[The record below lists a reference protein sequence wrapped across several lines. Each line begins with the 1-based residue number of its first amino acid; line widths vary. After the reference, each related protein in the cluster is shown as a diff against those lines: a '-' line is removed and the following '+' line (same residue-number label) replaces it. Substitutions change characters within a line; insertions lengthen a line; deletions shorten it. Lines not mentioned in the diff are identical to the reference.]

1 MLYFIGYGPVYLL
14 FRRHLLIIIV
24 KSIFAVANKFV
35 YSPINI
41 KMKKHLSLIVAIC
54 MAFSSFAVPWDIK
67 SPKHVTAKE
76 SFEDV
81 TINWYVPEYYYAD
94 YWYPGQAAGYYFF
107 LDLSG
112 VQSATWELSIDIETT
127 IGGVTS
133 MKTFVFT
140 VPSSGPYYS
149 HSHVLEMISQM
160 SSGETIPWDADMTIN
175 HWWIVS

>member
-1 MLYFIGYGPVYLL
+1 
-14 FRRHLLIIIV
+14 
-24 KSIFAVANKFV
+24 
-35 YSPINI
+35 
-41 KMKKHLSLIVAIC
+41 MKKIVSLFIVTCIALSTIA
-54 MAFSSFAVPWDIK
+54 APWDIRGK
-67 SPKHVTAKE
+67 ERVVAKE
-76 SFEDV
+76 AFEDV

-94 YWYPGQAAGYYFF
+94 YWYPGQVAGYYFF

-112 VQSATWELSIDIETT
+112 SQVATWELSIDIETT

-160 SSGETIPWDADMTIN
+160 SPGETIPWDADMNIN